1 MKMGF
6 KEKLINQPPIMTGK
20 AKISSELKYAPH
32 RKSAS
37 NLPATRKTMQPTR
50 TVTSFVLASSNDNN
64 FALNSNS
71 PLATDCRNSM
81 VL

>member
-37 NLPATRKTMQPTR
+37 NLPATRKTM
-50 TVTSFVLASSNDNN
+50 
-64 FALNSNS
+64 
-71 PLATDCRNSM
+71 
-81 VL
+81 